1 MLQFAISMTFGM
13 TVGVIMCLVLWLNTK
28 FSLTEFVT
36 IIGFVFLSSIVWTF
50 TEGRFT
56 DITLLALL
64 VVWTLV
70 RILFD
75 KWRTFEKILSF
86 AMSTAIVLNYYIYL
100 TFIGLQ
106 VARSEIDGTNTG
118 DLSIARL
125 IYMLVYLGIIAA
137 VFFIVWIQ
145 KISFFSNSW
154 VRDFFYHEDPKVK
167 SNRTIIFSVL
177 IALTVVIIMGI
188 YMSLGVIS
196 QNEKA
201 IFYIGFEFFFSF
213 TYILISFSMLK
224 ILVEYSILSDVSE
237 QEKQHQKEL
246 KSFIKMI
253 RAQRHDFNLHLHAVN
268 GLLEAGKYDECK
280 EYVSKMVRETE
291 YVNEVLPIYD
301 TSISAM
307 LYAYRSDAESNG
319 IKIHFDI
326 TNNLK
331 GLAPEAY
338 EINRIIGNLLQNAI
352 DAVSSEKDRE
362 YGIVVKIYESG
373 GSSVIDISNKFF
385 GDISELSHVFE
396 YSYSGKKNHEGLGLS
411 TVQRI
416 AESYKGVAYVEMD
429 EDIIHFIV
437 RLPKKNYK

>member
-13 TVGVIMCLVLWLNTK
+13 TVGVIMSLVLWLNTK
-28 FSLTEFVT
+28 FVLSEFVT
-36 IIGFVFLSSIVWTF
+36 IVGFVFLSSTVWSF

-70 RILFD
+70 RILVD
-75 KWRTFEKILSF
+75 KWRAFEKILSF
-86 AMSTAIVLNYYIYL
+86 AMSTAVVVNYYIYL
-100 TFIGLQ
+100 TFIRL
-106 VARSEIDGTNTG
+106 RLEGTSTST
-118 DLSIARL
+118 LA
-125 IYMLVYLGIIAA
+125 YMLVYLGIIAA
-137 VFFIVWIQ
+137 IFLVLWIQ
-145 KISFFSNSW
+145 KISFFSNAW
-154 VRDFFYHEDPKVK
+154 VRDFFYHEDPRVR
-167 SNRTIIFSVL
+167 SNRTIVFSVL
-177 IALTVVIIMGI
+177 IALTVVIVIGI
-188 YMSLGVIS
+188 YMSIGLINTES
-196 QNEKA
+196 EKA
-201 IFYIGFEFFFSF
+201 VFYIGFVFFFSF
-213 TYILISFSMLK
+213 IYILISFTMLK

-268 GLLEAGKYDECK
+268 GLLEAGKYRECH
-280 EYVSKMVRETE
+280 EYVKKMVSETE

-307 LYAYRSDAESNG
+307 LYAYRSDAESSG
-319 IKIHFDI
+319 IRMKFDI

-362 YGIVVKIYESG
+362 YGIVVKIYESN

-385 GDISELSHVFE
+385 GDVSELSHMFE
-396 YSYSGKKNHEGLGLS
+396 YNYSGKKNHEGLGLS

-416 AESYKGVAYVEMD
+416 VESYKGVAYVEMD

-437 RLPKKNYK
+437 RLPKKYK

>member
-13 TVGVIMCLVLWLNTK
+13 TVGVIMSLVLWLNTR
-28 FSLTEFVT
+28 FVLSEFVT
-36 IIGFVFLSSIVWTF
+36 IVGFVFLSSTVWSF

-70 RILFD
+70 RILVD
-75 KWRTFEKILSF
+75 KWRAFEKILSF
-86 AMSTAIVLNYYIYL
+86 AMSTAVVVNYYIYL
-100 TFIGLQ
+100 TFIRL
-106 VARSEIDGTNTG
+106 RLEGTSTST
-118 DLSIARL
+118 LA
-125 IYMLVYLGIIAA
+125 YMLVYLGIIAA
-137 VFFIVWIQ
+137 IFLVLWIQ
-145 KISFFSNSW
+145 KISFFSNAW
-154 VRDFFYHEDPKVK
+154 VRDFFYHEDPRVK
-167 SNRTIIFSVL
+167 SNRTIVFSVL
-177 IALTVVIIMGI
+177 IALTVVIVIGI
-188 YMSLGVIS
+188 YMSIGLINTES
-196 QNEKA
+196 EKA
-201 IFYIGFEFFFSF
+201 VFYIGFVFFFSF
-213 TYILISFSMLK
+213 IYILISFTMLK

-268 GLLEAGKYDECK
+268 GLLEAGKYRECH
-280 EYVSKMVRETE
+280 EYVKKMVSETE

-307 LYAYRSDAESNG
+307 LYAYRSDAESSG
-319 IKIHFDI
+319 IRMKFDI

-362 YGIVVKIYESG
+362 YGIVVKIYESN

-385 GDISELSHVFE
+385 GDVSELSHMFE
-396 YSYSGKKNHEGLGLS
+396 YNYSGKKNHEGLGLS

-416 AESYKGVAYVEMD
+416 VESYKGVAYVEMD

-437 RLPKKNYK
+437 RLPKKYK